1 MSGFVTKSLIAA
13 AALAA
18 GIVAAPLAASA
29 GGYGYG
35 YGYGGGYAN
44 GGGHYETYVPVHY
57 KRCFYKKVRYYDEY
71 YGHYRVKRVR
81 VCR

>member
-1 MSGFVTKSLIAA
+1 MSGFATKSLIAA

-18 GIVAAPLAASA
+18 GIFAAPLAASA

-35 YGYGGGYAN
+35 YGYNSGYSNGGY
-44 GGGHYETYVPVHY
+44 YEVYKPVHY
-57 KRCFYKKVRYYDEY
+57 KRCFYKKVRYYDDY
-71 YGHYRVKRVR
+71 YGYYRVKRIR